1 MVSYNRLEHNTH
13 HFVQINWQRKNPLG
27 ICLSILIQ
35 KLLIVYDTVQILL
48 SQVLQFFIFHLIK
61 QKQLHYTMKEKKLSI
76 LKQMVH
82 LQPNQLRKYLRS
94 CDSDVIL
101 VLCECLHNVL
111 LGHVRL
117 KVRDLENYRHI
128 FEGVLKKNS
137 STDKRRA
144 LLLTKSGFELIQ
156 LIIKFCF
163 IHLS

>member
-1 MVSYNRLEHNTH
+1 M
-13 HFVQINWQRKNPLG
+13 QP
-27 ICLSILIQ
+27 
-35 KLLIVYDTVQILL
+35 
-48 SQVLQFFIFHLIK
+48 
-61 QKQLHYTMKEKKLSI
+61 KQLM
-76 LKQMVH
+76 
-82 LQPNQLRKYLRS
+82 KYLRS

-111 LGHVRL
+111 LGHVSV
-117 KVRDLENYRHI
+117 KVRDLERYRRI

-144 LLLTKSGFELIQ
+144 LLLTKTGFELIQ

>member
-1 MVSYNRLEHNTH
+1 MVL
-13 HFVQINWQRKNPLG
+13 
-27 ICLSILIQ
+27 
-35 KLLIVYDTVQILL
+35 
-48 SQVLQFFIFHLIK
+48 
-61 QKQLHYTMKEKKLSI
+61 
-76 LKQMVH
+76 

-94 CDSDVIL
+94 CDSDVIR

-111 LGHVRL
+111 LDHVRV

-144 LLLTKSGFELIQ
+144 LLLTKTGFELIQ

-163 IHLS
+163 IHSS